1 MAKEETKEL
10 SPEEL
15 AHPENSVHNKLL
27 LSWKAPEYILHK
39 KSARWF
45 MVAGVIILML
55 IAYAIYTNSATMA
68 IVFILLAGVYYLTH
82 NQHPKVID
90 VKITELGIYVGNK
103 FYHYH
108 MINSFWLVYHPP
120 YINTLNLRL
129 AGKTFSKVVIQ
140 LDRQD
145 PVEVRK
151 VLSKE
156 IPEIEGEE
164 EGLSDTL
171 TRLLR
176 L

>member
-1 MAKEETKEL
+1 MPKEKKTDTL
-10 SPEEL
+10 SPDEI
-15 AHPENSVHNKLL
+15 AHPDSVHNKLL
-27 LSWKAPEYILHK
+27 LSWKAPEYILHQ

-45 MVAGVIILML
+45 IGAGVIMLML

-90 VKITELGIYVGNK
+90 IKITELGIYVGEK

-108 MINSFWLVYHPP
+108 MINSFWVVYHPP

-129 AGKTFSKVVIQ
+129 AGKTLSKVVIQ
-140 LDRQD
+140 LDKQN

-151 VLSKE
+151 ALSKE

>member
-1 MAKEETKEL
+1 MAKKEKTDIL
-10 SPEEL
+10 SPDEI
-15 AHPENSVHNKLL
+15 AHPDSVHNRLL
-27 LSWKAPEYILHK
+27 LHWKAPEYILHK
-39 KSARWF
+39 KSTRWF

-55 IAYAIYTNSATMA
+55 IAYAIYTDSATMA

-90 VKITELGIYVGNK
+90 IKITDLGVFVGNT

-129 AGKTFSKVVIQ
+129 AGKTMSKVVIQ
-140 LDRQD
+140 LDRQN
-145 PVEVRK
+145 PVEVRQ

-156 IPEIEGEE
+156 IPEVEGEE

-171 TRLLR
+171 IRLLR